1 MATLRVDGA
10 AIAALGEDL
19 RQLAGVLTELDAV
32 GSHASDLGDS
42 SVGRALDELLGN
54 WTAARVELVDGL
66 TSLATAAGEAGAAYL
81 RVEAEIGATFG
92 GVRG

>member
-19 RQLAGVLTELDAV
+19 RRLAEVLTDLDAV
-32 GSHASDLGDS
+32 GSHASDLADS
-42 SVGRALDELLGN
+42 SVVRVLDELLGN
-54 WTAARVELVDGL
+54 WTAARVELVEGL
-66 TSLATAAGEAGAAYL
+66 SSLASAAGEAGAAYL
-81 RVEAEIGATFG
+81 RVEAEAGTIFG